1 MWISTLD
8 IFTITW
14 DKNLI
19 FFAAWEKYF
28 ADSNNQL
35 FQHKFFDLE
44 KKYLKIYIKK
54 NEGPTLTLTETK
66 DENPV

>member
-28 ADSNNQL
+28 ADSNNQFCQYYNFGTFL
-35 FQHKFFDLE
+35 KHISKSTIE
-44 KKYLKIYIKK
+44 K
-54 NEGPTLTLTETK
+54 NTQ
-66 DENPV
+66 DSDDRMWN